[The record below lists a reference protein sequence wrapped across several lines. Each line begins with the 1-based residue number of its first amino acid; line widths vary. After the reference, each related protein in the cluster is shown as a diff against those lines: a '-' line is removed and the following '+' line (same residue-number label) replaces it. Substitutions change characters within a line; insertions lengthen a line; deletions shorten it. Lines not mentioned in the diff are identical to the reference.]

1 MRKQYNVNQFQR
13 RPPKRTEI
21 LKAKALAQKVSA
33 KLYSMMEAKT
43 VKNAA

>member
-21 LKAKALAQKVSA
+21 REAQKLAKKVSA